1 MSSSVLIRVFNS
13 NTNLHMLTYRDQKI
27 ADELKAVTGRLA
39 EDLMYQLVVDEIDR
53 SDFDPVAKVLAMEEA
68 EGDEAKANAL
78 YPKHRI
84 RRVQDMMK
92 AIALDAE
99 AEQLKVEKDTR
110 TKLKKEE
117 WRKRK
122 SSFGDFITSTVLLI
136 FTLFF
141 GVLTISFFYIGMVSY
156 MHGDPEGVALIYF
169 TLFLACLWQ
178 TYRMVIEFIE
188 RK

>member
-1 MSSSVLIRVFNS
+1 
-13 NTNLHMLTYRDQKI
+13 MLTSRDQKI

-39 EDLMYQLVVDEIDR
+39 EDLMYKLVIDEIDR
-53 SDFDPVAKVLAMEEA
+53 SDLDPVAKVQAMEEA

-92 AIALDAE
+92 AMALDAQ

-110 TKLKKEE
+110 TKFKKEK

-122 SSFGDFITSTVLLI
+122 SSFGDFIASTLLLI

-141 GVLTISFFYIGMVSY
+141 CVLTISLFYLGMVSY
-156 MHGDPEGVALIYF
+156 ISGDPEDVALLYF
-169 TLFLACLWQ
+169 ALFLASLWQ
-178 TYRMVIEFIE
+178 TYRMVIEFLE

>member
-1 MSSSVLIRVFNS
+1 
-13 NTNLHMLTYRDQKI
+13 MLTSRDQKI

-39 EDLMYQLVVDEIDR
+39 EDLMYQLVIDEIDR
-53 SDFDPVAKVLAMEEA
+53 SDLDPVAKVQAMEEA

-84 RRVQDMMK
+84 RRVQDMMN

-122 SSFGDFITSTVLLI
+122 SSFGDFITSTLLLI

-141 GVLTISFFYIGMVSY
+141 GVLTISFFWVGMELY
-156 MHGDPEGVALIYF
+156 MYGDPDGVTLVYF
-169 TLFLACLWQ
+169 ILFLASLWP
-178 TYRMVIEFIE
+178 TYLFGKTFVE

>member
-1 MSSSVLIRVFNS
+1 
-13 NTNLHMLTYRDQKI
+13 MLTSRDQKI

-39 EDLMYQLVVDEIDR
+39 EDLMYQLVIDEIDR
-53 SDFDPVAKVLAMEEA
+53 SDLDPVAKVQAMEEA

-110 TKLKKEE
+110 TKLKKDG

-122 SSFGDFITSTVLLI
+122 ASFGDLITSTFLLI
-136 FTLFF
+136 LTLFF
-141 GVLTISFFYIGMVSY
+141 SVLTIGFFWAGTQSY
-156 MHGDPEGVALIYF
+156 MYGEPEGVTLIFF
-169 TLFLACLWQ
+169 TLFLASLWP
-178 TYRMVIEFIE
+178 TYLFGKTFLE